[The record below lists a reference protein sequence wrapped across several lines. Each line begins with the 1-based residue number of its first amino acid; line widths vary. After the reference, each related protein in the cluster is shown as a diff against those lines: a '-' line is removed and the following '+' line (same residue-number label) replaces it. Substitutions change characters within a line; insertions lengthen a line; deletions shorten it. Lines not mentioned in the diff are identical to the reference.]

1 MFPRLPLPRLVL
13 AASLAALS
21 LTACGRRGALESP
34 PDPNAPKAE
43 QSAAPAD
50 TLPSPVA
57 TPGQGGSKR
66 GFVKTQDRF
75 ILDPLL

>member
-34 PDPNAPKAE
+34 PDPSAPQIE
-43 QSAAPAD
+43 QSAASAG

-57 TPGQGGSKR
+57 TPAQDGSKR
-66 GFVKTQDRF
+66 DFVRPKDRF